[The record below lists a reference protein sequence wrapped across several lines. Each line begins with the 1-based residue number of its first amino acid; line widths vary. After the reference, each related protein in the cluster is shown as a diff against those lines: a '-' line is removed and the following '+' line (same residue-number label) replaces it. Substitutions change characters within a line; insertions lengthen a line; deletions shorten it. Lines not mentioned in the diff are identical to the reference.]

1 MSLRL
6 KIHLLVGVLVTLFL
20 ATVIAL
26 EFDNMRNSVREE
38 VVAANR
44 VASQLINRTVWLQ
57 AARGTRAMVAY
68 LQGVGRVRSNDIRL
82 YDGEGV
88 ERYRSPPSPYK
99 SGRDAPDWFARL
111 ISPPPSEQSITF
123 PDGRIV
129 VRADASRAIVDAWD
143 AFLVLAWSGVGLLL
157 LTNVVVYWVVGRTVK
172 PFGEIVAALNRLEAG
187 HLDVRLMPLPGREAA
202 AIGAAFNRMV
212 VGIGERIEA
221 ERRALLAERE
231 LSDRRDLARWVERH
245 LEQERKLIARELHDE
260 LGQSVTAMRSLALS
274 IAQRS
279 AGRDAPSEQA
289 ARVIADESS
298 RLYDAMH
305 GLIPRLAPLVLDA
318 FGLVDALRD
327 LVERTRRSQPQAQ
340 VELQVALGADV
351 QLGTDATLALY
362 RAAQEGLTNALRH
375 GQARRLELSLADE
388 EGGVRLAVRDDGQGL
403 AAGWREKAAEDG
415 GHYGLRWL
423 AERVS
428 VLGGRFT
435 IENAPPRGV
444 LLRVWVPFGE
454 SEEEA
459 A

>member
-6 KIHLLVGVLVTLFL
+6 KIHLLVGVLVALFI
-20 ATVIAL
+20 ATVIVL
-26 EFDNMRNSVREE
+26 EVDNMRSSVREE

-57 AARGTRAMVAY
+57 AARGTPAMVAW
-68 LQGVGRVRSNDIRL
+68 LQSVGRVRSNDIRL
-82 YDGEGV
+82 FDSEGT
-88 ERYRSPPSPYK
+88 ERYRSPPSQYK
-99 SGRDAPDWFARL
+99 SGRDAPRWFAHL

-123 PDGRIV
+123 PDGKIV
-129 VRADASRAIVDAWD
+129 VEADASRAVVDAWD
-143 AFLVLAWSGVGLLL
+143 AFLVLAWSGLGMLVLA
-157 LTNVVVYWVVGRTVK
+157 NVVVYWIVGRTVK

-187 HLDVRLMPLPGREAA
+187 QMNVQLMPLPGTEAA

-212 VGIGERIEA
+212 VGVGQRIEA
-221 ERRALLAERE
+221 ERRALHAERE
-231 LSDRRDLARWVERH
+231 LSDRRDLARWIERH

-279 AGRDAPSEQA
+279 AERDPQSAQA
-289 ARVIADESS
+289 AQVIAEESS

-318 FGLVDALRD
+318 FGLADALRD
-327 LVERTRRSQPQAQ
+327 LVERTCRSQPQVQ
-340 VELQVALGADV
+340 VDLDIALGDV

-375 GQARRLELSLADE
+375 GGATRLRLSLGAH
-388 EGGVRLAVRDDGQGL
+388 EGGALLEVRDDGAGL
-403 AAGWREKAAEDG
+403 APGWRDKAAEGG

-423 AERVS
+423 AERVG

-444 LLRVWVPFGE
+444 LLQAWVPFGTPE
-454 SEEEA
+454 QEEA
-459 A
+459 